1 MEKTIDSKDTQ
12 EKIILFMDSISKILE
27 GLKDKYTLLLFES
40 ESKNTKPDTILR
52 NWVDAA
58 SQVLKEK
65 FEEIFGKK
73 YYDEEFETTLKHWMT
88 KYKDNNEFILNSKVL
103 FKNLQNIRNTIRN
116 KITES
121 DSLSYVNLTETLI
134 QKANKK

>member
-1 MEKTIDSKDTQ
+1 MEKTIDSKETL
-12 EKIILFMDSISKILE
+12 EKIIQFMDSLSKILE

-40 ESKNTKPDTILR
+40 ESKNLKPDTILR

-65 FEEIFGKK
+65 FEEIFENK
-73 YYDEEFETTLKHWMT
+73 YFEDEFETTLKSWMT

-103 FKNLQNIRNTIRN
+103 FKNLQKSAH
-116 KITES
+116 KI
-121 DSLSYVNLTETLI
+121 
-134 QKANKK
+134 